1 MKIKFKPSNS
11 DFFKELN
18 VEISKLLTDNIIA
31 KGKRILKIKFFFYLT
46 LFTVFYGFLYTD
58 FISGN
63 FIHLIL
69 NYTLLGLSGILL
81 AFNASHDAVHD
92 SLFSDKKHNRIA
104 HYIIFN
110 LQGVNATLWKKRH
123 ISSHHIFPN
132 VDGCDADI
140 DNNPFIRLSSSHKL
154 KTIHKY
160 QHLYAPLLYCLY
172 TLQWILIKD
181 FVYLSKK
188 EIANMKDLS
197 YTKSFILEVFLLKVF
212 YLIYM
217 IGFPYYFSEAS
228 LTMILWSFLFMHG
241 FISIFFVLTLIISHL
256 TTETSFPKADKLG
269 FLPSCYHE
277 HQLSVSLDYHPT
289 NKVANWIFG
298 GFNSHAAHHL
308 FPKIP
313 HTLYTVITPTIKEM
327 TDKFSMPYNELSIIK
342 AIHSHF
348 KYLEQ
353 LGEKAHNTGNRCTSH

>member
-18 VEISKLLTDNIIA
+18 TEVSKTLTSKVLA
-31 KGKRILKIKFFFYLT
+31 KGKRILKIKFVFYLT
-46 LFTVFYGFLYTD
+46 LFILFYTFLYTD
-58 FISGN
+58 FISKN
-63 FIHLIL
+63 FFYLVSI
-69 NYTLLGLSGILL
+69 YTLLGLSGILL
-81 AFNASHDAVHD
+81 AFNASHDAVHNT
-92 SLFSDKKHNRIA
+92 LFSERKYNQIA

-154 KTIHKY
+154 KRIHKFQY
-160 QHLYAPLLYCLY
+160 LYAPLLYCLY
-172 TLQWILIKD
+172 TLQWIVVKD

-188 EIANMKDLS
+188 DIANMKDLS
-197 YTKSFILEVFLLKVF
+197 YTKGFILEVFLLKAF

-217 IGFPYYFSEAS
+217 IGLPYYFSDAN
-228 LTMILWSFLFMHG
+228 LTMVLCSFFFMHG

-256 TTETSFPKADKLG
+256 TTETCFPKADKLG
-269 FLPSCYHE
+269 YLPTCYHE

-289 NKVANWIFG
+289 NKIANWIFG

-308 FPKIP
+308 FPKLP
-313 HTLYTVITPTIKEM
+313 HTLYTIITPKIKEM
-327 TDKFSMPYNELSIIK
+327 TGKFSMPYNELNIIK
-342 AIHSHF
+342 AIYSHF
-348 KYLEQ
+348 KYLKK
-353 LGEKAHNTGNRCTSH
+353 LGKKAHDNI